1 MVLPP
6 GIKGLR
12 NVGNQATN
20 LPTVEKILYN
30 TILYCAWP
38 YPYLIMPHTKN
49 QIDSYVH
56 FWDTANSLFSI
67 TLDIPDHTHLEWLKK

>member
-30 TILYCAWP
+30 TILYCA
-38 YPYLIMPHTKN
+38 
-49 QIDSYVH
+49 
-56 FWDTANSLFSI
+56 
-67 TLDIPDHTHLEWLKK
+67 